1 MNPEKEAVL
10 TGQHFINGAVACAE
24 GAIAAGCRFFAGYP
38 ITPATEIAERM
49 SVRLP
54 QVRGVYIQMED
65 ELASMNAILGASW
78 AGVKSMTAT
87 SGPGFSLMQEA
98 LGWGHVV
105 EAPCA
110 FVNSMRVG
118 PSTGMPTQPAQS
130 DLLQIKAGS
139 AGDYYPIAFY
149 PHSVEECFRLAVMTF
164 NAAEESLS
172 PVILLAD
179 AFLSHLYELVTL
191 EEIRTEV
198 VSRTKEPLG
207 KGQRLFTGTVHD
219 KMGNVKT
226 SDPVIYREWLG
237 ELKDRHSRVA
247 EKYPLFEYL
256 HCKDS
261 NILLIAF
268 GITSRIISAFKERFS
283 IFRPIR
289 IYPVLEKEL
298 REVTQSYP
306 RIIVIEGSDG
316 QYASWVE
323 WAIGRKVMKVACLGG
338 GFKLKWIQS
347 QIEDRLKEEGK

>member
-1 MNPEKEAVL
+1 MKRLVSGNEAIF
-10 TGQHFINGAVACAE
+10 QGATRA
-24 GAIAAGCRFFAGYP
+24 GAGYFAGYP
-38 ITPATEIAERM
+38 ISPTSEILQQAALYSEENPEFRFLQAEDEIAAAIATI
-49 SVRLP
+49 SAS
-54 QVRGVYIQMED
+54 
-65 ELASMNAILGASW
+65 LAGAK
-78 AGVKSMTAT
+78 AFTAT
-87 SGPGFSLMQEA
+87 SGPGFTLMQEA

-105 EAPCA
+105 EAPCV

-149 PHSVEECFRLAVMTF
+149 PNSVEECFRLTATSF

-179 AFLSHLYELVTL
+179 AFLSHLYEMVDL
-191 EEIRTEV
+191 ESLKVEIVPR
-198 VSRTKEPLG
+198 SKEPLG
-207 KGQRLFTGTVHD
+207 SGQRLFTGTAHD

-237 ELKDRHSRVA
+237 ELKDCHGRVA

-256 HCKDS
+256 PCKNS
-261 NILLIAF
+261 ETLLIAF
-268 GITSRIISAFKERFS
+268 GMTSRIISSLKDRFS

-289 IYPVLEKEL
+289 IYPVLENEL
-298 REVTQSYP
+298 KEVTQSY
-306 RIIVIEGSDG
+306 RHIIVVEGSDG

-323 WAIGRKVMKVACLGG
+323 CAICRKVMKVPCLGG

-347 QIEDRLKEEGK
+347 QIEECLKGARS

>member
-1 MNPEKEAVL
+1 MKRLLPGNEAIF
-10 TGQHFINGAVACAE
+10 QGALRA
-24 GAIAAGCRFFAGYP
+24 GASHFAGYP
-38 ITPATEIAERM
+38 ISPTSEILQQAALFSEENPEFRFLQAEDEIAAAVATI
-49 SVRLP
+49 SAS
-54 QVRGVYIQMED
+54 
-65 ELASMNAILGASW
+65 LAGAK
-78 AGVKSMTAT
+78 AFTAT

-105 EAPCA
+105 EAPCV

-149 PHSVEECFRLAVMTF
+149 PNSVEECFRLTITAF

-179 AFLSHLYELVTL
+179 AFLSHLYELVDL
-191 EEIRTEV
+191 ESIAIDIVPR
-198 VSRTKEPLG
+198 SKEPLG
-207 KGQRLFTGTVHD
+207 RGQRLFTGTVHD

-226 SDPVIYREWLG
+226 NDPENYRAWLG
-237 ELKDRHSRVA
+237 ELKDRHDRVA

-256 HCKDS
+256 PCHHS
-261 NILLIAF
+261 ETLLIAF
-268 GITSRIISAFKERFS
+268 GITSRIISSLRDRFS

-298 REVTQSYP
+298 MEITQSY
-306 RIIVIEGSDG
+306 RQILVVEGSDG

-323 WAIGRKVMKVACLGG
+323 WAICRKVMKVPCLGG

-347 QIEDRLKEEGK
+347 QIEERMKGARG